1 MICRLR
7 GHIPM
12 SYGPDLQGNDTI
24 ICNRCGK
31 SPDVW
36 ASPIVGAR
44 TRAALWTCLGTGVA
58 TYAATD
64 VAVLGTERALQ
75 VAVIAALAALCTRFG
90 ESKVGA

>member
-31 SPDVW
+31 SPAV
-36 ASPIVGAR
+36 
-44 TRAALWTCLGTGVA
+44 
-58 TYAATD
+58 TD

-75 VAVIAALAALCTRFG
+75 VAVIASLAALCTRFG